1 MGGINL
7 KVKVNKDACIG
18 CGACAD
24 ICPDVF
30 EIDDDGLSKAKVET
44 VKEENKDEVQDAADS
59 CPTAAIEIEE

>member
-1 MGGINL
+1 M

-18 CGACAD
+18 CGACAA

-44 VKEENKDEVQDAADS
+44 VKEENKDEVRNLNTFRNEKTFK
-59 CPTAAIEIEE
+59 PL

>member
-1 MGGINL
+1 ML
-7 KVKVNKDACIG
+7 ASVVVL
-18 CGACAD
+18 ACAA